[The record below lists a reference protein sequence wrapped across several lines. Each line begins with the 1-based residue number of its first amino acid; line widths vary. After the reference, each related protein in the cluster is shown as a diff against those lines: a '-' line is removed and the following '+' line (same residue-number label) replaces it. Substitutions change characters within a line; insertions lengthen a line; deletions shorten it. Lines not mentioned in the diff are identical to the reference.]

1 MISIT
6 VRNDF
11 EAFPSYSV
19 CFVNS
24 LHENTSVRC
33 QTLPQQTSQRIL
45 KAKTWNSEGKE
56 ELKMLLPL
64 LSGFGQKEINLKA
77 QDNTCRKVA
86 AWNLYFFIIKILQQ
100 IYDEQVPEPVFQC
113 FFIFL
118 SLFKICELL
127 SPLFFFPLASLQ
139 LSSILHTVP
148 GDLVFHIIASASSLR
163 KLRCKCDHFR

>member
-45 KAKTWNSEGKE
+45 KAKTWKSEGKE

-86 AWNLYFFIIKILQQ
+86 A
-100 IYDEQVPEPVFQC
+100 
-113 FFIFL
+113 
-118 SLFKICELL
+118 
-127 SPLFFFPLASLQ
+127 
-139 LSSILHTVP
+139 
-148 GDLVFHIIASASSLR
+148 
-163 KLRCKCDHFR
+163 